1 MSVARRAGAPLAFAL
16 LALLLQERAAA
27 PATRADLA
35 RSYLRFEQALARHPE
50 RLAADAERLNREF
63 DRASLAFFTGAF
75 ASSCATLERLA
86 LEVDGRADDPLQRAL
101 SRLRVAGLPPVVVQG
116 AGTASLEL
124 RVAALAA
131 ATVEGAEAEESLEA
145 LGDGAVVLE
154 LRDASDAPRW
164 SAPLRLG
171 AAGVATASLPLAEL
185 ALPSGRYRLLAAPA
199 GASGGSPSGSL
210 AVELA
215 ATTLTRA
222 SFDRARESL
231 LESLAT
237 LVAPSPGLAQSLA
250 TCRARTRLLTDTPSP
265 LSSAQFLAEPLALLR
280 SLHAEAAALRAGRD
294 PYAQRAGELWR
305 VLQVGARELPFCT
318 YAPAALAEP
327 DAPPA
332 PLVIALHGAGGDE
345 RMFIDGYGAGLLT
358 RLADQHGLL
367 VATPQSS
374 LFASD
379 PRHVEL
385 LIDELA
391 RLHPVDRERV
401 YLVGHS
407 MGAGATAQLARQVPE
422 LLAAAA
428 CLAGGSFVGER
439 PLPTTL
445 LVVGAI
451 DPIVPAAPLLRG
463 ARAALARGAP
473 LTIEEH
479 ADFGHTLLVTAQLP
493 RVIEWLLTHRRG
505 GK

>member
-1 MSVARRAGAPLAFAL
+1 MRA
-16 LALLLQERAAA
+16 ALLLATGLAVLPPQERAAA

-50 RLAADAERLNREF
+50 RLSADAERLNRAF

-86 LEVDGRADDPLQRAL
+86 LEVEGCADAPLPRAL
-101 SRLRVAGLPPVVVQG
+101 ANLRVAGLPPVVVQG
-116 AGTASLEL
+116 AGASSLEL
-124 RVAALAA
+124 RVAGLAA
-131 ATVEGAEAEESLEA
+131 AAVEGAEAVEAAESLAA
-145 LGDGAVVLE
+145 LGDGAVALE
-154 LRDASDAPRW
+154 LRDASGAPRW
-164 SAPLRLG
+164 SAPLRLD
-171 AAGVATASLPLAEL
+171 AAGSATVALPLAEL
-185 ALPSGRYRLLAAPA
+185 ALPPGRYRLVAAPS
-199 GASGGSPSGSL
+199 GAL

-231 LESLAT
+231 LESLAKVT
-237 LVAPSPGLAQSLA
+237 AATPGLAQSLA
-250 TCRARTRLLTDTPSP
+250 TCKARARLLTDTPSP

-294 PYAQRAGELWR
+294 PYAQREGELWR
-305 VLQVGARELPFCT
+305 VLQVGARELPLCT
-318 YAPAALAEP
+318 YAPAALAAP

-332 PLVIALHGAGGDE
+332 PLLIALHGAGGDE

-358 RLADQHGLL
+358 RLADQHGFL

-374 LFASD
+374 LFAGD

-391 RLHPVDRERV
+391 RLHPVDRSRV

-428 CLAGGSFVGER
+428 CLAGGSFVGDR
-439 PLPTTL
+439 PLPPTL

-463 ARAALARGAP
+463 ARAAQARGAP

-479 ADFGHTLLVTAQLP
+479 ADFGHTLLVTAELP
-493 RVIEWLLTHRRG
+493 RVVEWLLTHRRG
-505 GK
+505 GE